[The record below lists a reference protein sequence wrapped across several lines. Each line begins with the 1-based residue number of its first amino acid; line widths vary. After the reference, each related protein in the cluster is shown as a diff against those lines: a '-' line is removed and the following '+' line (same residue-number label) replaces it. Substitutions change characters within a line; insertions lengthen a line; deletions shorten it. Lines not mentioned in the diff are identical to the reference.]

1 MSEKVRE
8 KIIPQ
13 IDQAEAVKL
22 KGTLPTTP
30 QIDQAEA
37 VKLKEMLMKAV
48 EKLKSNTAS
57 YKNEIEGKNKE
68 ISKLNE
74 ELSDT
79 LSRCKT
85 VETEWTLSKETIQ
98 HLEQELL
105 TTKTNYSDLMNEYN
119 QLKSL
124 QLQQAKIPPET
135 PLNKSELWAFNT
147 PKSES
152 DLGSPEPFISLVN
165 LGSETPAGL
174 FIITL
179 IIIFYRFFLL

>member
-1 MSEKVRE
+1 MESPMSEKVRE
-8 KIIPQ
+8 KITP
-13 IDQAEAVKL
+13 
-22 KGTLPTTP
+22 P

-57 YKNEIEGKNKE
+57 YKIEIEGKNNE
-68 ISKLNE
+68 LNKLNE

-85 VETEWTLSKETIQ
+85 METEWILSKETIQ
-98 HLEQELL
+98 HLENELL

-124 QLQQAKIPPET
+124 QLQQSKIPPET
-135 PLNKSELWAFNT
+135 PLNKSELWAYNT

-165 LGSETPAGL
+165 LGSETPAGS
-174 FIITL
+174 INIT
-179 IIIFYRFFLL
+179 IIIILPYF